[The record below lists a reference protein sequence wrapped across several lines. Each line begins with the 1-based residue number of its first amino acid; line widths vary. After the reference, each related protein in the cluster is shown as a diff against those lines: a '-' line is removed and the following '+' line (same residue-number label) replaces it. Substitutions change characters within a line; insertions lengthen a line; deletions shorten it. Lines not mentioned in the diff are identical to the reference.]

1 MKRIVALV
9 LAAMLLLAMPIIGSA
24 DSETIRIGGLAPLTG
39 NVAVYGVATQRGVD
53 LYVEQINAAGGV
65 LGKQVEMVWYDEKG
79 DAAEAVNAY
88 NRLVGDVVALIGD
101 VTSKPTIAVAELAA
115 LDNMPMI
122 SATATAYDVTTPGE
136 NIFRACFLDPYQ
148 GNTMAVYATQKLGK
162 KNAAVIY
169 NIADD
174 YSTGLAESFKSKFE
188 ELGGTVVAY
197 EAYGASD
204 IDFKSQ
210 LTNIASKN
218 PDVIFMP
225 DYYNIVAMI
234 AKQAREAGLDM
245 TFLGADGWDGLLT
258 VVDDPSILDGCYFCN
273 HYSTDDP
280 DENVQNF
287 LASYTEKYNE
297 TPVSFSALG
306 YDAAKILFTAIENAG
321 STDAQAIVDAMAAT
335 DIDGVTGHI
344 TYDEHRDPQKD
355 VAMITFEGGEMKLV
369 EKFNPELETET
380 AAE

>member
-148 GNTMAVYATQKLGK
+148 GNTMAVYAAQKLGK

-344 TYDEHRDPQKD
+344 IYDEHRDPQKD

>member
-1 MKRIVALV
+1 M
-9 LAAMLLLAMPIIGSA
+9 
-24 DSETIRIGGLAPLTG
+24 
-39 NVAVYGVATQRGVD
+39 AVYGVATQRGVD

-88 NRLVGDVVALIGD
+88 NRLVGDVGRAD
-101 VTSKPTIAVAELAA
+101 RRRYQQAHDAVAELAA

-148 GNTMAVYATQKLGK
+148 GQHDGRVRAQKLGK

-245 TFLGADGWDGLLT
+245 TFLARM
-258 VVDDPSILDGCYFCN
+258 
-273 HYSTDDP
+273 
-280 DENVQNF
+280 
-287 LASYTEKYNE
+287 
-297 TPVSFSALG
+297 
-306 YDAAKILFTAIENAG
+306 AG
-321 STDAQAIVDAMAAT
+321 MAC
-335 DIDGVTGHI
+335 
-344 TYDEHRDPQKD
+344 
-355 VAMITFEGGEMKLV
+355 
-369 EKFNPELETET
+369 
-380 AAE
+380 

>member
-258 VVDDPSILDGCYFCN
+258 VVDDPSILDGCYCCN

>member
-344 TYDEHRDPQKD
+344 IYDEHRDPQKD

>member
-148 GNTMAVYATQKLGK
+148 GNTMAVYAAQNLGK

-287 LASYTEKYNE
+287 LTSYTEKYNE

-306 YDAAKILFTAIENAG
+306 YDAAKILLTAIETAG

-344 TYDEHRDPQKD
+344 IYDEHRDPQKD

>member
-148 GNTMAVYATQKLGK
+148 GNTMAVYAAQNLGK

-344 TYDEHRDPQKD
+344 IYDEHRDPQKD

>member
-306 YDAAKILFTAIENAG
+306 YDAAKILLTAIETAG

>member
-148 GNTMAVYATQKLGK
+148 GNTMAVYAAQNLGK

>member
-1 MKRIVALV
+1 MKRIVSLL
-9 LAAMLLLAMPIIGSA
+9 LAAIMLLAMPMLASA
-24 DSETIRIGGLAPLTG
+24 EETIRIGGLAPLTG
-39 NVAVYGVATQRGVD
+39 DVAVYGMATKNGID
-53 LYVEQINAAGGV
+53 LYVDQINAAGGV
-65 LGKQVEMVWYDEKG
+65 LGKQIEMVWYDEKG

-88 NRLVGDVVALIGD
+88 NRLVGDVVALLGD

-115 LDNMPMI
+115 QDNMPMI
-122 SATATAYDVTTPGE
+122 AATATAYDVTTPGA

-148 GNTMAVYATQKLGK
+148 GNMMGTYAAQNMGK

-174 YSTGLAESFKSKFE
+174 YSTGLAESFQAKFE

-197 EAYGASD
+197 EAYNSND

-225 DYYNIVAMI
+225 DYYNRVAMI
-234 AKQAREAGLDM
+234 AKQAREAGL
-245 TFLGADGWDGLLT
+245 TVPFIGADGWDGLLT
-258 VVDDPSILDGCYFCN
+258 VVEDATILDGCFFCN
-273 HYSTDDP
+273 HYSTQDE

-287 LASYTEKYNE
+287 LKSYEEKYNE
-297 TPVSFSALG
+297 TPNSFSALG
-306 YDAAKILFTAIENAG
+306 YDAAKILFSAIETAG
-321 STDAQAIVDAMAAT
+321 STDAQAIVDAMTAT
-335 DIDGVTGHI
+335 NLDGVTGNI
-344 TYDEHRDPQKD
+344 VYDDHRDPQKS
-355 VAMITFEGGEMKLV
+355 VAIITFEGGNMKLV
-369 EKFNPELETET
+369 EKLMPSTGA

>member
-148 GNTMAVYATQKLGK
+148 GNTMAVYAAQNLGK

-287 LASYTEKYNE
+287 LTSYTEKYNE

-306 YDAAKILFTAIENAG
+306 YDAAKILLTAIETAG

>member
-148 GNTMAVYATQKLGK
+148 GNTMAVYAAQKLGK

>member
-1 MKRIVALV
+1 
-9 LAAMLLLAMPIIGSA
+9 
-24 DSETIRIGGLAPLTG
+24 
-39 NVAVYGVATQRGVD
+39 
-53 LYVEQINAAGGV
+53 
-65 LGKQVEMVWYDEKG
+65 
-79 DAAEAVNAY
+79 
-88 NRLVGDVVALIGD
+88 
-101 VTSKPTIAVAELAA
+101 
-115 LDNMPMI
+115 
-122 SATATAYDVTTPGE
+122 
-136 NIFRACFLDPYQ
+136 
-148 GNTMAVYATQKLGK
+148 
-162 KNAAVIY
+162 
-169 NIADD
+169 
-174 YSTGLAESFKSKFE
+174 
-188 ELGGTVVAY
+188 
-197 EAYGASD
+197 
-204 IDFKSQ
+204 
-210 LTNIASKN
+210 
-218 PDVIFMP
+218 
-225 DYYNIVAMI
+225 MI

>member
-39 NVAVYGVATQRGVD
+39 SVAVYGVAAQRGVD

-122 SATATAYDVTTPGE
+122 TATATAYDVTTPGE

-148 GNTMAVYATQKLGK
+148 GNTMAVYAVESLGK
-162 KNAAVIY
+162 QNAAVIY

-174 YSTGLAESFKSKFE
+174 YSTGLAESFKAKFE

-287 LASYTEKYNE
+287 LTSYTEKYNE

-306 YDAAKILFTAIENAG
+306 YDAAKILLTAIETAG

-369 EKFNPELETET
+369 EKFNPELEDET

>member
-9 LAAMLLLAMPIIGSA
+9 LTAMLLLAMPIIGNA

-148 GNTMAVYATQKLGK
+148 GNTMAVYATQNLGK

-321 STDAQAIVDAMAAT
+321 STDAQAIIDAMAAT

>member
-39 NVAVYGVATQRGVD
+39 SVAVYGVATQRGVD

-122 SATATAYDVTTPGE
+122 SATATAYDVTTPGA

-148 GNTMAVYATQKLGK
+148 GNTMAVYAAENLGK
-162 KNAAVIY
+162 QSAAVIY

-174 YSTGLAESFKSKFE
+174 YSTGLAESFKAKFE

-287 LASYTEKYNE
+287 LTSYTEKYDE

-306 YDAAKILFTAIENAG
+306 YDAAKILFTAIETAG

-369 EKFNPELETET
+369 EKFNPELEDEA